1 MANQRTWM
9 LFNMRKNNN
18 VEFTK
23 SEKALVEEITQEC
36 FGKEIPMTEI
46 SDMIILQRRMNNL
59 KSVMDGTE
67 KMKPTIPGPKPDI
80 LIKPLKIIIRVNGLI
95 HQTSRARIKDDD
107 QKFILEGNG
116 YDIIDVNFEDRE
128 DLWE

>member
-1 MANQRTWM
+1 
-9 LFNMRKNNN
+9 MRKNNN

-23 SEKALVEEITQEC
+23 SEKAMVEEITREC
-36 FGKEIPMTEI
+36 FGKEIPIQEI
-46 SDMIILQRRMNNL
+46 SGMVVLQKRMNYL
-59 KSVMDGTE
+59 KPVMDGTE
-67 KMKPTIPGPKPDI
+67 EVRPTIPGPKPDI

-95 HQTSRARIKDDD
+95 HQTKKARIKDAD

-116 YDIIDVNFEDRE
+116 YTIIDVNFEDRE